1 MKRITLPLLL
11 ILASGCATLQT
22 IRVRT
27 DEMGAII
34 VKVPVKKTSP
44 KIDLVTELKAGFNP
58 NNYPFPR
65 PDRATLLI
73 KVKW

>member
-1 MKRITLPLLL
+1 
-11 ILASGCATLQT
+11 
-22 IRVRT
+22 
-27 DEMGAII
+27 MGAII
-34 VKVPVKKTSP
+34 VKVPVKKKSP
-44 KIDLVTELKAGFNP
+44 QIDLVTELKAGFNP